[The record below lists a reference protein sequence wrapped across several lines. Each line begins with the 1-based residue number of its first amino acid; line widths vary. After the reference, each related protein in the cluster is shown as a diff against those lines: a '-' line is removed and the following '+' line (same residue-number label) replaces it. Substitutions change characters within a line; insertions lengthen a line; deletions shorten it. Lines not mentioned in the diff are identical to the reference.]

1 MPCKYVFCFA
11 SSRYC
16 SSVIAAPN
24 PGTGGVASTGAGAS
38 LLFTSSLP
46 SCWRLFLSL
55 ISSSLGA
62 DGGAPV
68 VISVISFLS
77 KVSHFLFFFFE
88 SNSTTSAPSSSRRFR
103 RRLFESASH
112 FFSFFFFSLLFLFS
126 LRRRLFLSLLFFRL
140 FDDDEEEEE
149 EEEEEKDREED
160 DDDDDDEEKEEEEEF
175 NKSEDSDDSYRLR
188 FLFLSFISMLNL
200 KKDWRSLSSERGESC
215 FVLMCVFLTRES
227 RPKFVMSDE
236 HIFAFLSGGARQLHQ
251 QELEEIKIFIIII
264 RRRSKKSYSDVYH
277 AFIIFIARTRSSCVP
292 LFARRNLTTNSE

>member
-46 SCWRLFLSL
+46 SCWGLFLSL

-112 FFSFFFFSLLFLFS
+112 FFSFFFFFFFFSLLFLFS

-140 FDDDEEEEE
+140 FDD
-149 EEEEEKDREED
+149 EKKKKKKKKT
-160 DDDDDDEEKEEEEEF
+160 EK
-175 NKSEDSDDSYRLR
+175 KTTTTT
-188 FLFLSFISMLNL
+188 
-200 KKDWRSLSSERGESC
+200 
-215 FVLMCVFLTRES
+215 TR
-227 RPKFVMSDE
+227 R
-236 HIFAFLSGGARQLHQ
+236 RR
-251 QELEEIKIFIIII
+251 
-264 RRRSKKSYSDVYH
+264 RRRSSTSPRIQTTRIVYV
-277 AFIIFIARTRSSCVP
+277 FFSSPSFRC
-292 LFARRNLTTNSE
+292 

>member
-1 MPCKYVFCFA
+1 VPCKYVFCFA

-24 PGTGGVASTGAGAS
+24 PGTGGVASTRAGAS

-103 RRLFESASH
+103 RCLFESASH
-112 FFSFFFFSLLFLFS
+112 FFSFFFFFFSLLFLFS

-149 EEEEEKDREED
+149 EEKDREE

-236 HIFAFLSGGARQLHQ
+236 HIFAFLRGGARQLQQ
-251 QELEEIKIFIIII
+251 QELEEIKIFIIIII

>member
-1 MPCKYVFCFA
+1 M
-11 SSRYC
+11 
-16 SSVIAAPN
+16 
-24 PGTGGVASTGAGAS
+24 
-38 LLFTSSLP
+38 
-46 SCWRLFLSL
+46 
-55 ISSSLGA
+55 
-62 DGGAPV
+62 
-68 VISVISFLS
+68 
-77 KVSHFLFFFFE
+77 
-88 SNSTTSAPSSSRRFR
+88 
-103 RRLFESASH
+103 
-112 FFSFFFFSLLFLFS
+112 
-126 LRRRLFLSLLFFRL
+126 SLLFFRL

-149 EEEEEKDREED
+149 EEKDREE

-236 HIFAFLSGGARQLHQ
+236 HIFAFLRGGARQLQQ

>member
-46 SCWRLFLSL
+46 SCWGLFLSL

-77 KVSHFLFFFFE
+77 KVSHFLFFFFD

-103 RRLFESASH
+103 RCLFESASH

-140 FDDDEEEEE
+140 FDD
-149 EEEEEKDREED
+149 EEEEKDRE
-160 DDDDDDEEKEEEEEF
+160 DDDDDDEEEKEEEEEEEF

-188 FLFLSFISMLNL
+188 FLLLSFISILNL
-200 KKDWRSLSSERGESC
+200 KKDWRSLSSAEKVVL
-215 FVLMCVFLTRES
+215 FVLFCFDVCFSHTRKS
-227 RPKFVMSDE
+227 
-236 HIFAFLSGGARQLHQ
+236 
-251 QELEEIKIFIIII
+251 
-264 RRRSKKSYSDVYH
+264 SKVCDDV
-277 AFIIFIARTRSSCVP
+277 
-292 LFARRNLTTNSE
+292 

>member
-24 PGTGGVASTGAGAS
+24 PGTGGVVSTGAGAS

-46 SCWRLFLSL
+46 SCWGLFLSL

-77 KVSHFLFFFFE
+77 KVSHFLFFFE

-112 FFSFFFFSLLFLFS
+112 FFSFFLFSLLFLFS

-160 DDDDDDEEKEEEEEF
+160 DDDDDEEKEEEEEF

-188 FLFLSFISMLNL
+188 FLLLSFISILNL
-200 KKDWRSLSSERGESC
+200 KKDWRSLSSAEKVVL
-215 FVLMCVFLTRES
+215 FVLFCFDVCFSHTRKS
-227 RPKFVMSDE
+227 
-236 HIFAFLSGGARQLHQ
+236 
-251 QELEEIKIFIIII
+251 
-264 RRRSKKSYSDVYH
+264 SKVCDDV
-277 AFIIFIARTRSSCVP
+277 
-292 LFARRNLTTNSE
+292 

>member
-46 SCWRLFLSL
+46 SCWGLFLSL

-103 RRLFESASH
+103 RCLFESASH
-112 FFSFFFFSLLFLFS
+112 FFSFFFFFFFSLLFLFS

-149 EEEEEKDREED
+149 EEKDREE

-236 HIFAFLSGGARQLHQ
+236 HIFAFLRGGARQLHQ
-251 QELEEIKIFIIII
+251 QELEQIKIFIIII
-264 RRRSKKSYSDVYH
+264 IRRSKKSYSDVYH

>member
-46 SCWRLFLSL
+46 SCWGLFLSL

-68 VISVISFLS
+68 VISVISFLF

-112 FFSFFFFSLLFLFS
+112 FFSFFFFFFSLLFLFS

-149 EEEEEKDREED
+149 EEEKDREE

-227 RPKFVMSDE
+227 RPKFVCCLMN
-236 HIFAFLSGGARQLHQ
+236 IFCIFEGGGEATSTTRIGRDKNLHN
-251 QELEEIKIFIIII
+251 
-264 RRRSKKSYSDVYH
+264 KKKKK
-277 AFIIFIARTRSSCVP
+277 
-292 LFARRNLTTNSE
+292 

>member
-46 SCWRLFLSL
+46 SCWGLFLSL

-68 VISVISFLS
+68 VISVIITFLC

-112 FFSFFFFSLLFLFS
+112 FFSFFFFFFSLLFLFS

-140 FDDDEEEEE
+140 FDDEE
-149 EEEEEKDREED
+149 EEEEEKDREE
-160 DDDDDDEEKEEEEEF
+160 DDDDDEEKEEEEEF
-175 NKSEDSDDSYRLR
+175 NKSEDSDESYRLR

-200 KKDWRSLSSERGESC
+200 KKDWRSLSSAEKVVLFC
-215 FVLMCVFLTRES
+215 FDVFLTRES
-227 RPKFVMSDE
+227 RPKFVMIMMMSDE
-236 HIFAFLSGGARQLHQ
+236 NIFLH
-251 QELEEIKIFIIII
+251 F
-264 RRRSKKSYSDVYH
+264 
-277 AFIIFIARTRSSCVP
+277 
-292 LFARRNLTTNSE
+292 

>member
-46 SCWRLFLSL
+46 SCWGLFLSL

-68 VISVISFLS
+68 VISVISFLF

-112 FFSFFFFSLLFLFS
+112 FFSFFFFFFSLLFLFS

-140 FDDDEEEEE
+140 FDDEE
-149 EEEEEKDREED
+149 EEEEEKDREDDD
-160 DDDDDDEEKEEEEEF
+160 DDDDDDEEKEEEEF

-188 FLFLSFISMLNL
+188 FLLLSFISMLNL
-200 KKDWRSLSSERGESC
+200 KKDWRSLSSAEKVVLFC
-215 FVLMCVFLTRES
+215 FDVFLTRES

-236 HIFAFLSGGARQLHQ
+236 NIFAFLRGGRGNFNN
-251 QELEEIKIFIIII
+251 KNWK
-264 RRRSKKSYSDVYH
+264 R
-277 AFIIFIARTRSSCVP
+277 
-292 LFARRNLTTNSE
+292 

>member
-46 SCWRLFLSL
+46 SCWGLFLSL

-77 KVSHFLFFFFE
+77 KVSHFLFFFFD

-103 RRLFESASH
+103 RRLFEYASH
-112 FFSFFFFSLLFLFS
+112 FFSFFFFFFFFSLLFLFS

-140 FDDDEEEEE
+140 FDDEE
-149 EEEEEKDREED
+149 EEEEEKDRE
-160 DDDDDDEEKEEEEEF
+160 DDDDDDEEEKEEEEEEEF

-188 FLFLSFISMLNL
+188 FLLLSFISILNL
-200 KKDWRSLSSERGESC
+200 KKDWRSLSSAEKVVL
-215 FVLMCVFLTRES
+215 FVLFCFDVCFSHTRKS
-227 RPKFVMSDE
+227 
-236 HIFAFLSGGARQLHQ
+236 
-251 QELEEIKIFIIII
+251 
-264 RRRSKKSYSDVYH
+264 SKVCDDV
-277 AFIIFIARTRSSCVP
+277 
-292 LFARRNLTTNSE
+292 

>member
-46 SCWRLFLSL
+46 SCWGLLLSL

-112 FFSFFFFSLLFLFS
+112 FFSFFFSLLFLFS

-140 FDDDEEEEE
+140 FDDE
-149 EEEEEKDREED
+149 EEEEEKDRE

-236 HIFAFLSGGARQLHQ
+236 TFLH
-251 QELEEIKIFIIII
+251 F
-264 RRRSKKSYSDVYH
+264 
-277 AFIIFIARTRSSCVP
+277 
-292 LFARRNLTTNSE
+292 